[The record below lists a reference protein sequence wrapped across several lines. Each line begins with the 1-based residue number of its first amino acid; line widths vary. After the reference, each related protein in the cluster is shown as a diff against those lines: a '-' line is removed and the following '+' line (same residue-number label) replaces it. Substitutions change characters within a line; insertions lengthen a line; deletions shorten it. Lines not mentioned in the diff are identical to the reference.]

1 VRRYSTASRCGSP
14 SLEPQFITGLVDAEG
29 SFVISISPSRAYRV
43 GWILQ
48 GLLSLQLHVNEIAL
62 LNQIQGSFGAGNINL
77 HPNRDV
83 ATWVVYRPSEL
94 LDRIIP
100 HFEKHPLQSQKR
112 IDYVLWKQVIEL
124 MGEKAHLTA
133 AGLEQIVS
141 IRAAIN
147 LGLSDKLKVA
157 FPDVKP
163 MERPTFQPD
172 EGKLD
177 PHWILSSGFV
187 TGEGSFNCS
196 IRNSHQVFPQFSVTE
211 HTRDLGLLLKIKL
224 ASRTRVLY
232 IVTLVRPITKYIV
245 SKQSSL
251 INTILPHFHNYPL
264 TGNKLATSES
274 GLISFASRLSVSIEL
289 RRGWLGC

>member
-1 VRRYSTASRCGSP
+1 MGFNLLLAINRPDSEKLSPYESGMLAVGDTRSPFSINFYLVSILYLVLDIEILFMYPFLVSLSNVSLLGFWVVILFLFILTVGLIYELGKGALEYAQHSTSSSSNPSQNSPPRPRHLSLVRVGVRRYSTASRCGSP

-29 SFVISISPSRAYRV
+29 YFVISISPSRAYRV

-147 LGLSDKLKVA
+147 RTGCPINLK
-157 FPDVKP
+157 
-163 MERPTFQPD
+163 
-172 EGKLD
+172 
-177 PHWILSSGFV
+177 
-187 TGEGSFNCS
+187 
-196 IRNSHQVFPQFSVTE
+196 
-211 HTRDLGLLLKIKL
+211 
-224 ASRTRVLY
+224 
-232 IVTLVRPITKYIV
+232 
-245 SKQSSL
+245 
-251 INTILPHFHNYPL
+251 
-264 TGNKLATSES
+264 
-274 GLISFASRLSVSIEL
+274 
-289 RRGWLGC
+289 